1 MVDICQISV
10 RFFPS
15 TCTRRIGKNCE
26 NNIKIKASSATLS
39 QDRALFIYNLDKN
52 KFTETSSTNPR
63 NPNPQTGILTIQTV
77 RLLGY
82 ILLPMVA
89 NPTNYPIFQRFALK
103 TNEPL
108 NIPTNLPIN
117 PTNLPN
123 IPTNLHIFQ
132 RTQVLPRRVKNH
144 INAKKAGPGSI
155 RDRPDLLFNGKA

>member
-108 NIPTNLPIN
+108 NIPTNLPIK
-117 PTNLPN
+117 PTKLPN
-123 IPTNLHIFQ
+123 IPTNL
-132 RTQVLPRRVKNH
+132 P
-144 INAKKAGPGSI
+144 INPTNSGNNPTNPKAE
-155 RDRPDLLFNGKA
+155 KTA

>member
-1 MVDICQISV
+1 MVVICQISV

-89 NPTNYPIFQRFALK
+89 NPTNYPIFQRFAIK
-103 TNEPL
+103 TNGPL
-108 NIPTNLPIN
+108 NIPTNLPIKPTNLPNIPTNLPIN
-117 PTNLPN
+117 PTNSGN
-123 IPTNLHIFQ
+123 NPTN
-132 RTQVLPRRVKNH
+132 P
-144 INAKKAGPGSI
+144 KAE
-155 RDRPDLLFNGKA
+155 KTA

>member
-117 PTNLPN
+117 PTNSGN
-123 IPTNLHIFQ
+123 NPTN
-132 RTQVLPRRVKNH
+132 P
-144 INAKKAGPGSI
+144 KAE
-155 RDRPDLLFNGKA
+155 KTA

>member
-82 ILLPMVA
+82 FLLPMVA
-89 NPTNYPIFQRFALK
+89 NPTN
-103 TNEPL
+103 
-108 NIPTNLPIN
+108 LPIN
-117 PTNLPN
+117 PTNSGN
-123 IPTNLHIFQ
+123 NPTN
-132 RTQVLPRRVKNH
+132 P
-144 INAKKAGPGSI
+144 KAE
-155 RDRPDLLFNGKA
+155 KTA

>member
-39 QDRALFIYNLDKN
+39 QDRALFIYNLDKK

-82 ILLPMVA
+82 ILLSMVA

-117 PTNLPN
+117 PTNYPIIQRTYPKN
-123 IPTNLHIFQ
+123 QRTRPIFQ
-132 RTQVLPRRVKNH
+132 RTYP
-144 INAKKAGPGSI
+144 
-155 RDRPDLLFNGKA
+155 

>member
-39 QDRALFIYNLDKN
+39 QDRTLFIYNLDKN

-89 NPTNYPIFQRFALK
+89 NPTNYPLFQRFALK

-123 IPTNLHIFQ
+123 IPTNL
-132 RTQVLPRRVKNH
+132 P
-144 INAKKAGPGSI
+144 INPTNSGNNPTNPKAE
-155 RDRPDLLFNGKA
+155 KTA

>member
-89 NPTNYPIFQRFALK
+89 NPTNYPIIQR
-103 TNEPL
+103 TYP
-108 NIPTNLPIN
+108 
-117 PTNLPN
+117 
-123 IPTNLHIFQ
+123 IFQ
-132 RTQVLPRRVKNH
+132 RAWILPRAAKNR
-144 INAKKAGPGSI
+144 IKAKKAGPGSI

>member
-89 NPTNYPIFQRFALK
+89 NPTNYPIFQRFSLK

-108 NIPTNLPIN
+108 NIPTNLPIKPTN
-117 PTNLPN
+117 MPYIPTNLPIN
-123 IPTNLHIFQ
+123 PTNSGNNP
-132 RTQVLPRRVKNH
+132 TNP
-144 INAKKAGPGSI
+144 KAE
-155 RDRPDLLFNGKA
+155 KTA

>member
-108 NIPTNLPIN
+108 NIPTNLPKKPTNPRNN
-117 PTNLPN
+117 PTNP
-123 IPTNLHIFQ
+123 
-132 RTQVLPRRVKNH
+132 VLASSAEKPHKSKKGRSRETPRSALKR
-144 INAKKAGPGSI
+144 
-155 RDRPDLLFNGKA
+155 

>member
-89 NPTNYPIFQRFALK
+89 NPTNYPL
-103 TNEPL
+103 
-108 NIPTNLPIN
+108 
-117 PTNLPN
+117 
-123 IPTNLHIFQ
+123 FQ
-132 RTQVLPRRVKNH
+132 RTALTRCGISSPIRGPASHFQPDTRPGIAGFSSARTAYQRVLRTMRNL
-144 INAKKAGPGSI
+144 SL
-155 RDRPDLLFNGKA
+155 DRS

>member
-117 PTNLPN
+117 PTNYP
-123 IPTNLHIFQ
+123 IIQRTYPIFQ
-132 RTQVLPRRVKNH
+132 RTQKLGGAAKNR
-144 INAKKAGPGSI
+144 IKAKKAGPGVI
-155 RDRPDLLFNGKA
+155 RDRP

>member
-82 ILLPMVA
+82 ILLPVVA
-89 NPTNYPIFQRFALK
+89 NPTNYPLFQRFALK

-117 PTNLPN
+117 PTNPRN
-123 IPTNLHIFQ
+123 NPTSPFF
-132 RTQVLPRRVKNH
+132 T
-144 INAKKAGPGSI
+144 KA
-155 RDRPDLLFNGKA
+155 F

>member
-39 QDRALFIYNLDKN
+39 QDRALFICNLDKN

-103 TNEPL
+103 ANEPL
-108 NIPTNLPIN
+108 NIPTNLPIK

-123 IPTNLHIFQ
+123 IPTNL
-132 RTQVLPRRVKNH
+132 P
-144 INAKKAGPGSI
+144 INPTNSGNNPTNPKAE
-155 RDRPDLLFNGKA
+155 KTA

>member
-39 QDRALFIYNLDKN
+39 QDRALFICNLDKN

-89 NPTNYPIFQRFALK
+89 IPTNYPIFQRFALK
-103 TNEPL
+103 TNEPAQYSNEL
-108 NIPTNLPIN
+108 THKSNELREQSNEPKSRKNRIN
-117 PTNLPN
+117 T
-123 IPTNLHIFQ
+123 
-132 RTQVLPRRVKNH
+132 
-144 INAKKAGPGSI
+144 KKAGPGRL
-155 RDRPDLLFNGKA
+155 RDRP

>member
-1 MVDICQISV
+1 MVLLLLIKKASFHPDVGRRYTTMVDICQISV

-39 QDRALFIYNLDKN
+39 QDRALFIYNLDK
-52 KFTETSSTNPR
+52 KSSLRPLQR
-63 NPNPQTGILTIQTV
+63 IRAIPIHRPVFSRFKLSGFW
-77 RLLGY
+77 GAF
-82 ILLPMVA
+82 LLPMVA

-117 PTNLPN
+117 PTNSGN
-123 IPTNLHIFQ
+123 NPTN
-132 RTQVLPRRVKNH
+132 P
-144 INAKKAGPGSI
+144 KAE
-155 RDRPDLLFNGKA
+155 KTA

>member
-117 PTNLPN
+117 PTNSGTN
-123 IPTNLHIFQ
+123 PTNPKAEKPHKHKKG
-132 RTQVLPRRVKNH
+132 RSRETPRS
-144 INAKKAGPGSI
+144 A
-155 RDRPDLLFNGKA
+155 

>member
-77 RLLGY
+77 RFLGVHF
-82 ILLPMVA
+82 IA
-89 NPTNYPIFQRFALK
+89 HGCK
-103 TNEPL
+103 SNE
-108 NIPTNLPIN
+108 
-117 PTNLPN
+117 LPN
-123 IPTNLHIFQ
+123 IPTICPKNQ
-132 RTQVLPRRVKNH
+132 RTSQYSNELTHRTNEPAQYSNELTHKSNELREQSNEPKSRKNR
-144 INAKKAGPGSI
+144 INTKKAGPGRL
-155 RDRPDLLFNGKA
+155 RDRP

>member
-39 QDRALFIYNLDKN
+39 QDQALFIYNLDKN

-63 NPNPQTGILTIQTV
+63 NPNPQIGILTIQTV

-89 NPTNYPIFQRFALK
+89 NPTNYPLFQRTALK

-108 NIPTNLPIN
+108 NIPTNLPYIPTYLPIN
-117 PTNLPN
+117 PTNSGN
-123 IPTNLHIFQ
+123 NPTN
-132 RTQVLPRRVKNH
+132 P
-144 INAKKAGPGSI
+144 KAE
-155 RDRPDLLFNGKA
+155 KTA

>member
-15 TCTRRIGKNCE
+15 NCTRRIGKNCE

-117 PTNLPN
+117 PTNY
-123 IPTNLHIFQ
+123 PTFQ
-132 RTQVLPRRVKNH
+132 RTQFLPRPSENR

-155 RDRPDLLFNGKA
+155 RDRP

>member
-26 NNIKIKASSATLS
+26 NNIKIKASSAMLS
-39 QDRALFIYNLDKN
+39 QDRALFLYNLDKN

-77 RLLGY
+77 RLLGC

-89 NPTNYPIFQRFALK
+89 NPTNHPIFQRFALK

-117 PTNLPN
+117 PTNPRN
-123 IPTNLHIFQ
+123 NPTNP
-132 RTQVLPRRVKNH
+132 VLASSAEKPHKHKKGRSREHPRSALKR
-144 INAKKAGPGSI
+144 
-155 RDRPDLLFNGKA
+155 

>member
-39 QDRALFIYNLDKN
+39 QDRALFICNLDKN

-89 NPTNYPIFQRFALK
+89 NPTNYPL
-103 TNEPL
+103 
-108 NIPTNLPIN
+108 
-117 PTNLPN
+117 
-123 IPTNLHIFQ
+123 FQ
-132 RTQVLPRRVKNH
+132 RTQGIIQRTQVWLEAAENP
-144 INAKKAGPGSI
+144 INAKKAGPGRL
-155 RDRPDLLFNGKA
+155 RDRPEIVKSPEILGFLIKITIP